1 MKPNSPDKPKDENKS
16 ESEMDFSHWQIPD
29 VTQAVPDDVS
39 NLFGR
44 RAAQQEHVEEAET
57 FSPPTLSEIEDIRK
71 QAELDGFT
79 EGKDEGYQAGIES
92 GRLEGL
98 EQGHT
103 EGFEQGRE
111 QGYQEGVEQ
120 AKVLINRFE
129 SILSQFEKPM
139 QLLDSEIEQELIQLT
154 MKLSKAVVGHELKTH
169 PEHILSALRL
179 GVDSLPIKEQGI
191 NIRLHPDDHR
201 LVQDLYSVN
210 QLEKNRWEL
219 EADPSLSPGDCV
231 INSQR
236 SSVDMRLDTRI
247 NSVFEELEG
256 HQQHLAQTIEQQK
269 QELDSRVKTADASTQ
284 DLPETDSN
292 ISNTSEQQTQLDNN
306 PQQVSTDG
314 QGHSEASPGE
324 DASEECFEPPTG
336 DSNDK

>member
-1 MKPNSPDKPKDENKS
+1 MKPNSPDKPKDENKP

-44 RAAQQEHVEEAET
+44 KAVHHEHVEETDA

-71 QAELDGFT
+71 QAEQDGFT

-92 GRLEGL
+92 GRLEGMK
-98 EQGHT
+98 QGHS

-111 QGYQEGVEQ
+111 QGYQDGVEQ

-129 SILSQFEKPM
+129 SLLSQFEKPM
-139 QLLDSEIEQELIQLT
+139 QLLDNEIEHELVQLT

-191 NIRLHPDDHR
+191 NIRLHPDDYQ

-247 NSVFEELEG
+247 NSVLDELEG
-256 HQQHLAQTIEQQK
+256 HQQHLAQTIERQK
-269 QELDSRVKTADASTQ
+269 QELDSVAKSVVPSSAA
-284 DLPETDSN
+284 LPDNNSN
-292 ISNTSEQQTQLDNN
+292 NSEQQIQPDSN
-306 PQQVSTDG
+306 PQQVSMDKQGNTDAV
-314 QGHSEASPGE
+314 SGE
-324 DASEECFEPPTG
+324 DSRDEPPSG
-336 DSNDK
+336 DSNEQ

>member
-1 MKPNSPDKPKDENKS
+1 MKPNSPDKPDEDNKP

-29 VTQAVPDDVS
+29 VTQAVPEDVS

-44 RAAQQEHVEEAET
+44 RAAQQEQVEEAEA

-71 QAELDGFT
+71 QAEQDGFA

-92 GRLEGL
+92 GRLDGL
-98 EQGHT
+98 KQGHS

-129 SILSQFEKPM
+129 SLLSQFEKPM
-139 QLLDSEIEQELIQLT
+139 QLLDSEIEQEIVQLT

-191 NIRLHPDDHR
+191 NIRLHPDDHQ
-201 LVQDLYSVN
+201 LVQDLYSAN

-231 INSQR
+231 INSLR

-269 QELDSRVKTADASTQ
+269 QELDSQIEPAVSSGEAM
-284 DLPETDSN
+284 PESDSN
-292 ISNTSEQQTQLDNN
+292 ASEQKIQVEGN
-306 PQQVSTDG
+306 PEVGMDK
-314 QGHSEASPGE
+314 QGHT
-324 DASEECFEPPTG
+324 DALPDENSKE
-336 DSNDK
+336 

>member
-1 MKPNSPDKPKDENKS
+1 MKPNNPEKPDEDNKP

-29 VTQAVPDDVS
+29 VTQAVPEDVS

-44 RAAQQEHVEEAET
+44 RAAQQEQVEEAEA

-71 QAELDGFT
+71 QAEQDGFA

-92 GRLEGL
+92 GRLDGL
-98 EQGHT
+98 KQGHS

-129 SILSQFEKPM
+129 SLLSQFEKPM
-139 QLLDSEIEQELIQLT
+139 QLLDSEIEQEIVQLT

-191 NIRLHPDDHR
+191 NIRLHPDDHQ
-201 LVQDLYSVN
+201 LVQDLYSAN

-269 QELDSRVKTADASTQ
+269 QELDSQLEPAVSSGKAM
-284 DLPETDSN
+284 PESDSN
-292 ISNTSEQQTQLDNN
+292 ASEQQTQVEGNPEVSMDKKGHTDALPDDN
-306 PQQVSTDG
+306 ST
-314 QGHSEASPGE
+314 E
-324 DASEECFEPPTG
+324 
-336 DSNDK
+336 

>member
-1 MKPNSPDKPKDENKS
+1 MKPNSPDKPDEDNKP

-29 VTQAVPDDVS
+29 VTQVAPDDVS

-44 RAAQQEHVEEAET
+44 KAAHHEHVEETEA

-71 QAELDGFT
+71 QAEQDGFT
-79 EGKDEGYQAGIES
+79 EGKGEGYKAGIES
-92 GRLEGL
+92 GRLEGMK
-98 EQGHT
+98 QGHS
-103 EGFEQGRE
+103 EGFEQGQE

-129 SILSQFEKPM
+129 SLLSQFEKPM
-139 QLLDSEIEQELIQLT
+139 QLLDNEIELELVQLT

-191 NIRLHPDDHR
+191 NIRLHPDDYQ
-201 LVQDLYSVN
+201 LVQELYSVN

-219 EADPSLSPGDCV
+219 EAEPSLSPGDCV
-231 INSQR
+231 IHSQR

-247 NSVFEELEG
+247 NSVLEELEG
-256 HQQHLAQTIEQQK
+256 HQQHLAQTIDQQK
-269 QELDSRVKTADASTQ
+269 QELDSVANVAVPSSAAV
-284 DLPETDSN
+284 PEHNSN
-292 ISNTSEQQTQLDNN
+292 NSEQQIQPDSH
-306 PQQVSTDG
+306 PQQVSMDNPGNTDAL
-314 QGHSEASPGE
+314 SGE
-324 DASEECFEPPTG
+324 DSRDESPSG
-336 DSNDK
+336 DPDEQ